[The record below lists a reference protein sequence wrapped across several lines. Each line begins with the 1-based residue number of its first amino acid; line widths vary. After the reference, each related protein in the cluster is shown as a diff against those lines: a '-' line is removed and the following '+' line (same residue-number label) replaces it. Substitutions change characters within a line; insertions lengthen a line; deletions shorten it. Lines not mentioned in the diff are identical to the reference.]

1 MLLHELSLVVEKRLL
16 IAVAPLF
23 AEHRLQGARPSA
35 VVMRGLSCPAACG
48 ICLDKGSTPRLLHW
62 QADSLPLSHQE
73 SLRS

>member
-1 MLLHELSLVVEKRLL
+1 MLLHELSLVVESRLL

-35 VVMRGLSCPAACG
+35 AVMRRLSCPTACG
-48 ICLDKGSTPRLLHW
+48 IFLDKGSTASPALAGRFFTT
-62 QADSLPLSHQE
+62 DPQE